1 MPAKSAL
8 KKMMEKFSRDSG
20 IDEYLEKNVE
30 SAGYGGFE
38 IITSPV
44 GTRITIYVTKPGL
57 VIGRR
62 GIGIRELTENLE
74 KIFKLQNLQIS
85 VFEVEIP
92 EQNARIMCNRV
103 AQTVARGTAFR
114 RAAMWTVNAIMRS
127 GALGAEIVIAGKLRS
142 ERSHTE
148 KYKDGVVP
156 KTGYPATLTVREAVS
171 DVKLKMGLYGIQ
183 VKIAIRDMVPP
194 DMELIKDIEK
204 ERSEKERSEKER
216 SEKEGVVVQDVKA

>member
-1 MPAKSAL
+1 
-8 KKMMEKFSRDSG
+8 MMEKLSRDSG

-44 GTRITIYVTKPGL
+44 GTRITIFVTKPGL

-62 GIGIRELTENLE
+62 GTGIRQLTEDLE
-74 KIFKLQNLQIS
+74 KKFDLLNLQIS

-127 GALGAEIVIAGKLRS
+127 GALGAEIIISGKLRS
-142 ERSHTE
+142 ERSHRE
-148 KYKDGVVP
+148 KYKAGVVP
-156 KTGYPATLTVREAVS
+156 KTGYPATQIVQEAVS

-183 VKIAIRDMVPP
+183 VKIALHGMEHP
-194 DMELIKDIEK
+194 DLELIKDLEK
-204 ERSEKERSEKER
+204 KESSEKD
-216 SEKEGVVVQDVKA
+216 GGLVQDVKA